1 MVSGRLLVIVLGEV
15 GMSSVLLVTLVSL
28 ITRC

>member
-1 MVSGRLLVIVLGEV
+1 MVSGRLLIIVLGEV